1 VVRNPYLQIADRHIE
16 ETEKLIAEQRQFVQW
31 LAERHKDTSRAQEI
45 LITLETGL
53 ASFRAHR
60 DRVLGLLDTLDPP
73 PPAESK
79 PISD

>member
-1 VVRNPYLQIADRHIE
+1 MVRNPYLQIADRHIAD
-16 ETEKLIAEQRQFVQW
+16 TEKLIAEQRQFVQW
-31 LAERHKDTSRAQEI
+31 LAERRKDTSRAQEI

-73 PPAESK
+73 LPDEAK